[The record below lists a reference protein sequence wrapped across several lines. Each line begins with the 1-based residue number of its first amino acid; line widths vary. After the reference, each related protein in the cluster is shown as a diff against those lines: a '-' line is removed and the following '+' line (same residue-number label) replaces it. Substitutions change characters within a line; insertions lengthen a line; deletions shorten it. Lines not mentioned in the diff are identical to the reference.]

1 MTGIFMEDK
10 MKFCMKKENVDK
22 AIKEKMSLYLVNT
35 SNKCGMYCTPILI
48 TAVEGIHDEM
58 RVNFEY
64 MHFSK
69 TGESYPWSKDEFLFE
84 TEEEALRYMYKE
96 MKQYIDSKVF
106 YLNSVISDFNKK
118 IFKSGKQ
125 VSLITRN
132 AGNESG
138 E

>member
-22 AIKEKMSLYLVNT
+22 AIKEKVSLYLVNT
-35 SNKCGMYCTPILI
+35 SNKCGMFCTPILI
-48 TAVEGIHDEM
+48 TSVEGSHDEM
-58 RVNFEY
+58 CVNFEY

-69 TGESYPWSKDEFLFE
+69 TGESCSWSKDEFLFE

-118 IFKSGKQ
+118 IFKSSKQ
-125 VSLITRN
+125 LALITRYREEN
-132 AGNESG
+132 G

>member
-1 MTGIFMEDK
+1 
-10 MKFCMKKENVDK
+10 MKFCMKKEKVLT
-22 AIKEKMSLYLVNT
+22 AMKEKVSLYLVNT

-48 TAVEGIHDEM
+48 TSVEGSHDEM

-84 TEEEALRYMYKE
+84 TEKEALSYMYKE

-106 YLNSVISDFNKK
+106 YLNSAISDFNKK
-118 IFKSGKQ
+118 IVKSGKQ
-125 VSLITRN
+125 LSLITRN
-132 AGNESG
+132 VGNESG